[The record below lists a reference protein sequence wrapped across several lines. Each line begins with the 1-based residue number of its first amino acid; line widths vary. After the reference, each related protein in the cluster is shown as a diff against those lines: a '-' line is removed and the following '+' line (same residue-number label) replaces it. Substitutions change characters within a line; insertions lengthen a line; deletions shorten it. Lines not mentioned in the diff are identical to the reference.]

1 MRYKIIIN
9 ENYVFK
15 TEKRP
20 TSPKKRVRDNRENSA
35 RERSVEFG
43 RANNAPVAISLVAT
57 VGSC

>member
-20 TSPKKRVRDNRENSA
+20 TSLKKRVRDNRENSA

-43 RANNAPVAISLVAT
+43 SANNALVAISLVAT